1 MTQIRKEIKDF
12 VKKYNQCIDWNRDIL
27 DKLNIEPK
35 QSKHLFKDYL
45 LTTIKLN
52 KDTCDL
58 KYAKVYPNENGIIE
72 MQAYSFITYESTYFW
87 VNTNLTE
94 EEYKKDKLIRI
105 SNFIDKHLSE
115 IFEKIN
121 NLNLE
126 KSEFLSIKEELE
138 KL

>member
-1 MTQIRKEIKDF
+1 MAQIRKEIKDF
-12 VKKYNQCIDWNRDIL
+12 VKKYNQRMDCNQDIL
-27 DKLNIEPK
+27 HKLNIETK

-45 LTTIKLN
+45 TTTKIN
-52 KDTCDL
+52 EDNCDL
-58 KYAKVYPNENGIIE
+58 ENAKLYTNENGILE
-72 MQAYSFITYESTYFW
+72 MQAYSFITWGTKYFW

-115 IFEKIN
+115 IFEKID
-121 NLNLE
+121 NLSLE
-126 KSEFLSIKEELE
+126 QREFLSIKEELE